1 MQLLHRHSI
10 VHAPELEGAPSS
22 ALELDDHIQLLPVL
36 RAEIVLRDFPAT
48 RDLALDHEIA
58 ALPVALDLDV
68 PASVH
73 YLGDLAAVVVEYQ
86 RRAAVRPERKARISL
101 DDHEC
106 GGCIEHQLHRLA
118 HPLALLVA
126 HPSPA
131 PLTAAPPT
139 LGRIIATRSPP
150 RSPSNSSLR
159 ALWEVHPVYSV
170 TRWAS
175 RLLLERLLSP
185 RRDVPRNALYH
196 PGGPTRRAGR
206 HGNDPGPARRGRSRG
221 GPRLRSSP
229 HQPHARSLRGPRRG
243 FARRAPAGGADS
255 RRPLLRRRY
264 AGARF
269 LTGLTPS
276 AFTAAA
282 ASITPYPKS

>member
-36 RAEIVLRDFPAT
+36 RAEIFLRDFPAT

-58 ALPVALDLDV
+58 ALPVALDLDI
-68 PASVH
+68 PASIH
-73 YLGDLAAVVVEYQ
+73 YLSDLPAVVVEHQ

-106 GGCIEHQLHRLA
+106 GGCIEHQLHRLV

-139 LGRIIATRSPP
+139 YPPP
-150 RSPSNSSLR
+150 RPPRDWSPV
-159 ALWEVHPVYSV
+159 E
-170 TRWAS
+170 S
-175 RLLLERLLSP
+175 RPWSM
-185 RRDVPRNALYH
+185 
-196 PGGPTRRAGR
+196 
-206 HGNDPGPARRGRSRG
+206 SRG
-221 GPRLRSSP
+221 LSLCAALKVQWPERS
-229 HQPHARSLRGPRRG
+229 GC
-243 FARRAPAGGADS
+243 
-255 RRPLLRRRY
+255 
-264 AGARF
+264 
-269 LTGLTPS
+269 
-276 AFTAAA
+276 
-282 ASITPYPKS
+282 